1 MKFITKGICCLLI
14 VLFMCFPVLAEEN
27 GESTAF
33 DILVAHFKDNFHLN
47 NGRYLAGMHSV
58 IGEDSYL
65 WGLDSDGEHIAMV
78 YFPDGENIAFYGKL
92 DRYGMLDALVIVET
106 DNEYVSGSIIIDAR
120 TYQYDEI
127 LSDFSYE
134 SEQRAWR
141 YENFK
146 LRASAYIRDTLMY
159 VNCMIDQ
166 LDLGLSLAD
175 LGFATFEE
183 VSFFENEITQE
194 DLAGIWELVT
204 DDDSK
209 LSCYMAKNSSYEWSW
224 NGTTSPVTIHNVEE
238 YLPQLYDS
246 ESLTIS
252 EYDYVAGKR
261 YVYTVLNENIVEEED
276 VLRRCIFRD
285 EDGTLYMRM
294 ESSHIGMTHSFDG
307 LLFVKKENAPDGVRV
322 TNYIPTQGERRA
334 LNAALDYLEV
344 AAFSQQGLIEQLKY
358 EGYSQSDSEYAVN
371 NCGADW
377 NEQALRCAKSYL
389 DVAAFSYS
397 GLVDQLR
404 YEKFSKSQAEY
415 GADHCGA
422 SWNQQA
428 KKAAAAYL
436 EIMDFSKSELIEQLE
451 YEGFTYEQAVY
462 GVEKNGY

>member
-1 MKFITKGICCLLI
+1 MKFRLKGICCLLI
-14 VLFMCFPVLAEEN
+14 VLFMYIPAFAEGTTEPI
-27 GESTAF
+27 AF
-33 DILVAHFKDNFHLN
+33 DILTAYFKEHFQQN

-65 WGLDSDGEHIAMV
+65 WGLDADGEHIAMV
-78 YFPDGENIAFYGKL
+78 YFPDDDNIAFYGKL

-106 DNEYVSGSIIIDAR
+106 DNEYVSGSTIIDAR

-134 SEQRAWR
+134 SEQREWR
-141 YENFK
+141 YENFN
-146 LRASAYIRDTLMY
+146 LRASAYIRDTLLY
-159 VNCMIDQ
+159 VNCMIKQ
-166 LDLGLSLAD
+166 LDFDLSLAD
-175 LGFATFEE
+175 LGFNAFEE

-204 DDDSK
+204 DSDSK

-224 NGTTSPVTIHNVEE
+224 NGVASPVTILNVEE
-238 YLPQLYDS
+238 YLPQLYDC
-246 ESLTIS
+246 ESLVIS
-252 EYDYVAGKR
+252 EYDYVSGKR
-261 YVYTVLNENIVEEED
+261 YVYTVLDKSIVEEED
-276 VLRRCIFRD
+276 ILRRCIFRD
-285 EDGTLYMRM
+285 KTGTLYMRM

-322 TNYIPTQGERRA
+322 TNYIPTQSQLQA
-334 LNAALDYLEV
+334 LNAARNYLEI
-344 AAFSQQGLIEQLKY
+344 AAFSRQGLIEQLKY
-358 EGYSQSDSEYAVN
+358 EGHSQDDSEYAVN

-377 NEQALRCAKSYL
+377 HEQAVRSAKSYL
-389 DVAAFSYS
+389 EVAAFSYS

-404 YEKFSKSQAEY
+404 YENFSKDQAEY

-436 EIMDFSKSELIEQLE
+436 DIMDFSRSELIEQLE
-451 YEGFTYEQAVY
+451 YEGFTYEQAV
-462 GVEKNGY
+462 